1 MVTFPRSVVAD
12 LHEDVLAVPVACRH
26 VHPDLVA
33 IDVSVF
39 RRSLRGRWPL
49 QVYERHSKPHLGVQV
64 PEARSDDVGR
74 HEPGSGGRL
83 GYIRVTTGRAPNV
96 ASRVRIG
103 GGTRRRGCRWA
114 SAGVVGRPTCGVLI
128 AGTAEDT
135 PATDH
140 NSGSGQEQRAKP
152 TQAPSRDPKGAR
164 CDPHRAPPRRARPC
178 GLGYAAPGC
187 GALILGPPLEHS
199 GQWCTRPI
207 RTYISFHPGRRDNT
221 PSIRRRLGVCLGKAD
236 AARVGWFSHGAAPSS
251 YAVVRSA

>member
-1 MVTFPRSVVAD
+1 MFPSFVGACGGAGRCRSTNVIRSRTWECRCRKRVLMTSVGTSPGAGVAS
-12 LHEDVLAVPVACRH
+12 A
-26 VHPDLVA
+26 
-33 IDVSVF
+33 
-39 RRSLRGRWPL
+39 
-49 QVYERHSKPHLGVQV
+49 
-64 PEARSDDVGR
+64 
-74 HEPGSGGRL
+74 
-83 GYIRVTTGRAPNV
+83 YIRVTTGRAPNV

-103 GGTRRRGCRWA
+103 GGTRRRGCRW
-114 SAGVVGRPTCGVLI
+114 GVRRCRREAYVRGAHRRDGGGHPGNRPQQR
-128 AGTAEDT
+128 
-135 PATDH
+135 
-140 NSGSGQEQRAKP
+140 SGQEQRAKP

-178 GLGYAAPGC
+178 GLGYAAPGY

-199 GQWCTRPI
+199 GQWCKRPI